1 MTEQDLTIQGHRH
14 RLRSPL
20 GELPGGGQLQKGRLM
35 TMYILTSDG
44 KSIVDSS
51 FVERFCIVEK
61 PDACLVVASYSADRA
76 VTIGR
81 YADRKEADSAFS
93 SLLNSLVGNSNTYAF
108 TMLDSVLYHGEK
120 WKRDARTTRKGGS

>member
-1 MTEQDLTIQGHRH
+1 
-14 RLRSPL
+14 
-20 GELPGGGQLQKGRLM
+20 
-35 TMYILTSDG
+35 MYILTSDM

-61 PDACLVVASYSADRA
+61 PDAVLIVASYSAERA

-81 YADRKEADSAFS
+81 YADRKEADAAFS
-93 SLLNSLVGNSNTYAF
+93 SLLNELVGCSNTYSF
-108 TMLDSVLYHGEK
+108 TMPDSILYHGEK

>member
-1 MTEQDLTIQGHRH
+1 
-14 RLRSPL
+14 
-20 GELPGGGQLQKGRLM
+20 
-35 TMYILTSDG
+35 MYILTSDG

-81 YADRKEADSAFS
+81 YADRKEADSAFR
-93 SLLNSLVGNSNTYAF
+93 SLFNNLVGNSDTYAF
-108 TMLDSVLYHGEK
+108 TMPDSVLYHGEK
-120 WKRDARTTRKGGS
+120 QKRDARTTRKGGS

>member
-1 MTEQDLTIQGHRH
+1 
-14 RLRSPL
+14 
-20 GELPGGGQLQKGRLM
+20 
-35 TMYILTSDG
+35 MYILTSDG

-61 PDACLVVASYSADRA
+61 PDACLLSQATPQIAP

-93 SLLNSLVGNSNTYAF
+93 SLLNNLVGNSDTYAF
-108 TMLDSVLYHGEK
+108 TMPDSVLYHGET